1 MKKKI
6 NKRIPKYK
14 FGAAEV
20 SEALSTTANGV
31 ASAMGVSQGSPVGGT
46 LKGIGTGLSAIPTP
60 YTQVAGAVLSTVG
73 SFWGEDGS
81 VDPNTGEIRK
91 GSGLS
96 KLFGRSDKSL
106 AAESN
111 RIKTSI
117 ADRET
122 TEHLNYKYYSD
133 PNNTANANI
142 FQAAEGGIMR
152 KPVDALVSKGEL
164 IYNPVT
170 KKLNKVPGS
179 KGKPNK
185 EDDVYARLSEGDVVI
200 SNSPTMLMANGK
212 TPAQNLEGLVDS
224 DRNVKAKEAIIK
236 KVVNWQEANKT
247 KPQEYAKF
255 DEGTTR
261 VKRRKKEPLQPVEW
275 LSKTGYFDA
284 EGGFHE
290 LPPNPALWPDS
301 VYLGRYEYVDMPTSG
316 DKNIG
321 KHTSDVL
328 NFNTDRHTRDGVNDK
343 IVTKSSNWR
352 KTPTQEEINAF
363 YGYDRDKVS
372 TTEKTD
378 RIERINRKNRK
389 YITGNAD
396 DLIGGELPE
405 LVVNASKLNKKNNK
419 TSSKIDT
426 PNAIDVDVLQWAKEA
441 ANKAIATYKPN
452 TTRTIASGLVSPKID
467 PTETVEEKPLPEY
480 TNTVKTKGSNKFN
493 LGDLAYKA
501 ASIFTPLFDR
511 EKAEPV
517 QYQVPIAK
525 YRPTSVNIDPQRRA
539 IDESYAMARYNQAN
553 VGPNTGAGMAYGLQA
568 ATNRA
573 KQLSDVYSW
582 QTNTQNNLIGQNVD
596 TYNKWSADYASI
608 MNNVYDKAAAN
619 RATARN
625 INRQNVATALKNWG
639 QIRRDD
645 KAYEM
650 DKMKLQML
658 DPMLQYGYENYDNYL
673 KWKKENGYG

>member
-1 MKKKI
+1 M
-6 NKRIPKYK
+6 
-14 FGAAEV
+14 
-20 SEALSTTANGV
+20 SD
-31 ASAMGVSQGSPVGGT
+31 
-46 LKGIGTGLSAIPTP
+46 P
-60 YTQVAGAVLSTVG
+60 Y
-73 SFWGEDGS
+73 
-81 VDPNTGEIRK
+81 N
-91 GSGLS
+91 
-96 KLFGRSDKSL
+96 
-106 AAESN
+106 
-111 RIKTSI
+111 
-117 ADRET
+117 
-122 TEHLNYKYYSD
+122 HLNTNVYV
-133 PNNTANANI
+133 N
-142 FQAAEGGIMR
+142 AAEGGIMR

-200 SNSPTMLMANGK
+200 SNSPTMLMANGR

-255 DEGTTR
+255 YEGTTR

-275 LSKTGYFDA
+275 LSKTGYFDV

-396 DLIGGELPE
+396 DLTGGELPE
-405 LVVNASKLNKKNNK
+405 LVVSASKLNKKNNK

-441 ANKAIATYKPN
+441 ANKAIATYKPD
-452 TTRTIASGLVSPKID
+452 TTRTIAPGLVSPNID

-480 TNTVKTKGSNKFN
+480 TNNAKTKGSNKFN

-501 ASIFTPLFDR
+501 SSIFTPLFDR

-517 QYQVPIAK
+517 QYQAPIAK

-553 VGPNTGAGMAYGLQA
+553 ISPNTGAGMVYGLQA

-582 QTNTQNNLIGQNVD
+582 QTNAQNNLIGKNVD
-596 TYNKWSADYASI
+596 TYNKWSTDYANL
-608 MNNVYDKAAAN
+608 MNSVYDKEAAN